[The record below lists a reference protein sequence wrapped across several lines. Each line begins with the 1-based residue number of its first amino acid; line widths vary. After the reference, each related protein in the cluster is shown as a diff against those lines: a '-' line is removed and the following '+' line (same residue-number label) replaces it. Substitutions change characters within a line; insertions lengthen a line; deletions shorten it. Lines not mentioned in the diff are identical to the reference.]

1 MFSLFKKDKD
11 KQSNQEKLAKSVHAE
26 VAPGTGITYKKDL
39 IAKYKGDH
47 QFLLTLYKSA
57 NDAYERGEYTEVT
70 ARLNEMREALRAH
83 LLDEEL
89 NFYVYVLHCYSYDEE
104 ITSLI
109 SSYKKD
115 MKQIGLAAFSFLKK
129 YSAVGSV
136 VSSDEKFINEFK
148 TIGQLL
154 VKRISSEENQLYPL
168 YRQPSEIH

>member
-1 MFSLFKKDKD
+1 MFSLFKKGKD
-11 KQSNQEKLAKSVHAE
+11 KQSSQEKPVNPAHAE

-39 IAKYKGDH
+39 IVKYKGDH
-47 QFLLTLYKSA
+47 QRLLTLYNAA
-57 NDAYERGEYTEVT
+57 NDAYERGEYTEVA

-129 YSAVGSV
+129 YAAMGSAVST
-136 VSSDEKFINEFK
+136 DENFPGEFK